1 MRMNAREV
9 IRLLQA
15 AGWREVRAK
24 GSHRQ
29 FQHPEKP
36 GTATI
41 PVHGSKDLATVVLR
55 SIERQTGVRLRK
67 E

>member
-1 MRMNAREV
+1 MNARDV

-29 FQHPEKP
+29 FQHPDKA
-36 GTATI
+36 GTATV
-41 PVHGSKDLATVVLR
+41 PAGARLERHLPTVVLR